1 MTPPD
6 PASATPSPPVP
17 LLPLDQ
23 LAMLLS
29 SPPRW
34 LLLQEL
40 AKGEAL
46 PVSVLGERIGITA
59 DLAGKHLKVLRSMG
73 VVTVGYG
80 RLYSLSPAFRPAPG
94 TRTLDF
100 GICQV
105 RLEGRLR

>member
-1 MTPPD
+1 MMPPETD
-6 PASATPSPPVP
+6 SSAPAPVP

-23 LAMLLS
+23 LALLLS

-46 PVSVLGERIGITA
+46 PVSVLGERLGITA
-59 DLAGKHLKVLRSMG
+59 DLAGKHLKVLRGMG

-94 TRTLDF
+94 TRTLEF